1 MQRIGCVIHISSNG
15 NMILKADN
23 VPHIGNQ
30 AIDEN
35 LKSVGTV
42 SEIFGPVANPYVAVR
57 PSVNEPSSYVQ
68 RVLYAA
74 QAPSKTRMKE
84 KRRRRR

>member
-30 AIDEN
+30 AINEN
-35 LKSVGTV
+35 LKPVGTV
-42 SEIFGPVANPYVAVR
+42 TDIFGPIAKPYVAVR
-57 PSVNEPSSYVQ
+57 PSVNEPSNYVNH
-68 RVLYAA
+68 VLYAA
-74 QAPSKTRMKE
+74 QPPSKTRMKE
-84 KRRRRR
+84 KRRRR

>member
-23 VPHIGNQ
+23 TPHIGNQ

-35 LKSVGTV
+35 LKPVGTV
-42 SEIFGPVANPYVAVR
+42 TDIFGPVANPYVAVR
-57 PSVNEPSSYVQ
+57 PSVNEPNNYVQ
-68 RVLYAA
+68 HILYAV
-74 QAPSKTRMKE
+74 QTPSKTRMKE